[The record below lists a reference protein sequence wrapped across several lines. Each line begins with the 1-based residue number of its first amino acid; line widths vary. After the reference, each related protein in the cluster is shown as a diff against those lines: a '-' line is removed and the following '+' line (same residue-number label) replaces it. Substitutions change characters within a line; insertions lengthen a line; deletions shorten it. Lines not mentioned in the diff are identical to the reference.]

1 MLTLSD
7 GYRKGKFTAAVDSIP
22 TALKASKRKK
32 PEEKVCVCV
41 GGGGGKAEENGRKD
55 TRKIKPLVSM
65 QQPLSSV

>member
-41 GGGGGKAEENGRKD
+41 WGGVKAEENGRKD